1 MNVFDTIEF
10 EVLIRYG
17 IAVVVFFSVILALLY
32 MVWWG
37 FLIILSAGS
46 EEKVKSAINH
56 IRHAVLGIIILVLVL
71 FIAPIITKLLW
82 FAYGDYISPSKI
94 LETISEVSDR
104 VFWTEWGSNNSTAP
118 SSDKIPSTFS
128 DL

>member
-1 MNVFDTIEF
+1 MNVFDAIEF
-10 EVLIRYG
+10 EVMIRYG

-56 IRHAVLGIIILVLVL
+56 IRHAFLGIIILVLVL
-71 FIAPIITKLLW
+71 FVTPIITKLLW

-94 LETISEVSDR
+94 LETISEVSAR
-104 VFWTEWGSNNSTAP
+104 VFWTEWDSSNPANP